1 MKTLNEILQSETETN
16 IFVFEERLE
25 DTDMEKLL
33 DCIQDQ
39 TVDDLFLKASL
50 YQFVRAVYD
59 APSKTVKEELK
70 NNKEKLVQNGRQ

>member
-50 YQFVRAVYD
+50 YQFVRAV
-59 APSKTVKEELK
+59 
-70 NNKEKLVQNGRQ
+70 